1 MRNSILGRRRARKA
15 DRIAPDAQTRKY
27 LLPRRELA
35 RSAMARI
42 VIPVFFDYASSLCY
56 IAWRIMRQLEPQL
69 GFETLWK
76 GVPIALRDARAKP
89 GRALSETERQK
100 VLMVAAETG
109 IPVTPPR
116 HWIDSNAALEGS
128 ELARDAGAFAAYH
141 DAVFRAAFEQGIDI
155 AEPSALDAIAR
166 AAGMDPD
173 EFRAGLESRRMAERI
188 EAHRAE
194 ADQFAALGYPT
205 FILGEY
211 PLIGIQPI
219 ETMRQMIA
227 RFIRLRQE
235 EPQA

>member
-1 MRNSILGRRRARKA
+1 MRKRASICFRAG
-15 DRIAPDAQTRKY
+15 
-27 LLPRRELA
+27 ELA

-42 VIPVFFDYASSLCY
+42 VIPVYFDYASSLCY
-56 IAWRIMRQLEPQL
+56 IAWRIMRELEPQL

-76 GVPIALRDARAKP
+76 GVPISIRDASAKP
-89 GRALSETERQK
+89 GRILGERERRK

-109 IPVTPPR
+109 IPVAPPR

-128 ELARDAGAFAAYH
+128 ELARDAGVFAAYH
-141 DAVFRAAFEQGIDI
+141 EAVFRAAFEQGIDI
-155 AEPSALDAIAR
+155 GDVSALEAIAR
-166 AAGMDPD
+166 KAGMDSN
-173 EFRAGLESRRMAERI
+173 EFRAGIETRRMAQRI
-188 EAHRAE
+188 RAHRGE
-194 ADQFAALGYPT
+194 ADQFSALGYPT

-227 RFIRLRQE
+227 RFIRLRRE